1 MHTCVVRT
9 FRISSDLATAPEA
22 VWRHVTDLD
31 GVNGELAPLLR
42 MTVPPGLEHARLDQL
57 PIGRRAGR
65 SWLLLFGF
73 LPVDFDDLTI
83 AEFGPGHRFLERSR
97 MLTQSHWEHE
107 RTVTTIA
114 GGCRLVDRLSWRG
127 RFVPLGA
134 IYRVAVPVLFRH
146 RHTRLRRRFGVP
158 SGRPPGSAPG
168 LRLTP

>member
-1 MHTCVVRT
+1 VHS
-9 FRISSDLATAPEA
+9 FGISSDLGTAPDV
-22 VWRHVTDLD
+22 VWRHVTDLA

-42 MTVPPGLEHARLDQL
+42 MTVPPGLAGASLDQL
-57 PIGRRAGR
+57 PVGRRAGR

-83 AEFGPGHRFLERSR
+83 AEIGPGHRFLERSK

-107 RTVTTIA
+107 RAVTAIP
-114 GGCRLVDRLSWRG
+114 GGCRVVDRLSWRG
-127 RFVPLGA
+127 RFAPLGA
-134 IYRVAVPVLFRH
+134 LYRVAVPVLFGH

>member
-83 AEFGPGHRFLERSR
+83 AEFGPGIYGIGAASDIYFGKEPGALNV
-97 MLTQSHWEHE
+97 WETALLAAALPNPKALKI
-107 RTVTTIA
+107 RNPSNQL
-114 GGCRLVDRLSWRG
+114 RDRQAWIIKQ
-127 RFVPLGA
+127 VQ
-134 IYRVAVPVLFRH
+134 
-146 RHTRLRRRFGVP
+146 RLRREGW
-158 SGRPPGSAPG
+158 
-168 LRLTP
+168 LTRIEIG